1 MKRTPLY
8 EQHVQAGGK
17 MVPFAGWEMP
27 VQYSGIIAEHTA
39 VRERVGLF
47 DVSHMG
53 ELWVTGIDAEAYLQY
68 LTCNDVSRLK
78 DGGAQYTAFLNECG
92 GVIDDLIVYRV
103 SSEKFLL
110 CVNASNTDVV
120 FQWMS
125 EHKRGAVAVE
135 NASADFGQIAVQGPR
150 ALSLL
155 SEVVDG
161 IEVADIKRF
170 TFVQAT
176 LANVPVTIARTG
188 YTGEDGVEIF
198 TPAGETGS
206 VWECLLNRG
215 EKYGVLPCGLGA
227 RDSLR
232 LEAGYPLH
240 GHELAGDV
248 SALESGLAWIVKFSK
263 GDFIGKDALLS
274 QRDTG
279 VLRVLAGFFLDAPG
293 IARQGDVIFNGAGT
307 EEIGMV
313 TSGTKTPTL
322 NRALGMA
329 RIKVTYSAL
338 DSQLVVRV
346 RNREIE
352 GHVVA
357 LPFYKTHMA

>member
-1 MKRTPLY
+1 MRRTPLY
-8 EQHVQAGGK
+8 EQHVKAGGK

-27 VQYSGIIAEHTA
+27 VQYSGIIAEHTT

-53 ELWVTGIDAEAYLQY
+53 EVWVTGIDAEAYLQY

-120 FQWMS
+120 FEWMS
-125 EHKRGAVAVE
+125 AHKRGSVAIE
-135 NASADFGQIAVQGPR
+135 NASAEFGQIAVQGPR

-155 SEVVDG
+155 SEVVEG
-161 IEVADIKRF
+161 IEVTDIRRF

-198 TPAGETGS
+198 IPAGETRA
-206 VWECLLNRG
+206 VWECLLKRG
-215 EKYGVLPCGLGA
+215 EPYGVLPCGLGA

-240 GHELAGDV
+240 GHELATDV

-263 GDFIGKDALLS
+263 GDFIGRDALLS

-279 VLRVLAGFFLDAPG
+279 LAGVLVGFFLDAPG
-293 IARQGDVIFNGAGT
+293 IARQGDVVLDGKGA
-307 EEIGMV
+307 EEIGVV

-329 RIKVTYSAL
+329 RIQATCSAI
-338 DSQLVVRV
+338 DTQIKVRV

-352 GHVVA
+352 GHVVS
-357 LPFYKTHMA
+357 LPFYKAQMA